1 MSEKID
7 NFTSNLRDTLND
19 IDSRMSSVKATIES
33 ASEETQE
40 TIKSKLSAVK
50 ANLET
55 KQHEFVAY
63 RTKLQDLGLEKQAE
77 VKSKVEGWKTK
88 RETEHLN
95 HRADRAENYA
105 ASGIAVAMAAID
117 EAEEAILEAIA
128 ARLDADNADKAVTAS
143 SAH

>member
-7 NFTSNLRDTLND
+7 SFTNNLRDTLND

-40 TIKSKLSAVK
+40 TIKSKLSEVK

-55 KQHEFVAY
+55 KRQEFVTY
-63 RTKLQDLGLEKQAE
+63 RARLQELAVEKQAE
-77 VKSKVEGWKTK
+77 VTSKVEEWKTK
-88 RETEHLN
+88 RETEHLS

-128 ARLDADNADKAVTAS
+128 ARLDANHAVTTNQDKT
-143 SAH
+143 